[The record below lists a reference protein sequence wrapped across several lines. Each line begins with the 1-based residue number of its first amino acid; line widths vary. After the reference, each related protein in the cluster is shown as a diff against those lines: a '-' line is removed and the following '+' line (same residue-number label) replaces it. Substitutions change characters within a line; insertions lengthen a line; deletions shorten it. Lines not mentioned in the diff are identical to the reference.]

1 MAIDLTLIRNFS
13 QIIGNVDGS
22 GNGFRDFIYN
32 NTTPV
37 GSIDTLEVE
46 YLYQSFLAPVANELA
61 NVYFYEDFKERA
73 IDVVT
78 LLEVDEDETYKSNL
92 QAALFLTA
100 DQLQTKID
108 GLFDRHGE
116 NVNVARKDE
125 TLATGFQKF
134 VRTAVPTVDITIL
147 SGTQISTVSSSGSPA
162 VIFKTTADVTMYVS
176 LASTYLNPAT
186 GLYEIQAPIS
196 AVLYGD
202 SGNQSAGSITVLV
215 STINGIETTRN
226 DNATAGGQEAEG
238 NSAFKDRILSAIP
251 GAELSTETGIFNTAF
266 DEDNVSD
273 VDVIGTGNTL
283 MERDLGVGGKVDVY
297 LQTNNNDI
305 QQVTDEAHTYS
316 GGTNDYILDNQPVE
330 LNAGYP
336 VSIDVYDVS
345 GNNIGSLTYTTHFT
359 LEKDRD
365 TSPSGPFREWSS
377 LAQDYV
383 SINATGHSYISGL
396 GVATEIRVTYSYDS
410 KILAVQ
416 EIYDDSDGHDVTM
429 DIQVRKAKYAVL
441 DVDLSARLLT
451 GFTVNDVENSIAT
464 ILGDVW
470 SISERLLGDKGY
482 QSVITQFIQA
492 NSVSIG
498 IEYIL
503 EPLTLSLSAGNDDLS
518 EMSATIDVNG
528 DAQIDE
534 NEFYQIGTITV
545 TSI

>member
-503 EPLTLSLSAGNDDLS
+503 EPLTLSLSAGNDDLG